1 MNPTAFRRRLF
12 LSALGAS
19 LVSMSQGRAVAEGAL
34 RGTATRGALRRQAGT
49 PAQAHTEAPLRFVGV
64 YTPHGCA
71 YELYKPRAGFDIAYD
86 NCTLAPFD
94 DPKSFGKSYKDRLLV
109 LDHVDLSAGMEVGT
123 VGHDAPRVILTGSG
137 AHGKN
142 ASIDQYL
149 AVEQGLGRSTP
160 LTSLVLGIGDARSDI
175 GSNISYAAGGT
186 PLPKLIDP
194 SEVFDELFGKPLT
207 GQARAALERERRL
220 GRSVL
225 DFLQTDLQQL
235 RQQSPASERTKL
247 EQHESSLRE
256 IEKRLSGIR
265 PACAA
270 PFPRSA
276 TQFARVKAHT
286 GGEVDFDRLT
296 DVMVD
301 LLARALA
308 CDLTRFSTLFLAD
321 LSRSKLYP
329 ELPDDIHGQVAHR
342 YHAQSDNSPGNP
354 ETWQRLALQNRY
366 SYGKLARLMQRL
378 DEAGVLDHTLIYASS
393 DMGDPARHSSR
404 HVPTLL
410 LGGAGGHFKLGR
422 YLELDA
428 ARGTPNNR
436 VLVSIC
442 QAFGANTAR
451 FGTGSSAVVSG
462 RLEQLYT

>member
-1 MNPTAFRRRLF
+1 MNHSRFRRRMF

-19 LVSMSQGRAVAEGAL
+19 LVSMSQGRAAP
-34 RGTATRGALRRQAGT
+34 TR
-49 PAQAHTEAPLRFVGV
+49 AHMEAPLRFVGV

-71 YELYKPRAGFDIAYD
+71 YELYKPGPGFDIAYE
-86 NCTLAPFD
+86 NCVLAPFD

-109 LDHVDLSAGMEVGT
+109 LDHVDLTAGMEVGT

-160 LTSLVLGIGDARSDI
+160 LTSLALGIGDARSDI

-186 PLPKLIDP
+186 PVPKLIDP
-194 SEVFDELFGKPLT
+194 SELFDELFGKPLT
-207 GQARAALERERRL
+207 GQARAALDRERRL

-225 DFLQTDLQQL
+225 DFLQTDLEQL
-235 RQQSPASERTKL
+235 RQQSPAAERTKL

-265 PACAA
+265 PACDA
-270 PFPRSA
+270 PFARST

-286 GGEVDFDRLT
+286 GAEVDFDRVT

-301 LLARALA
+301 LLARAIA
-308 CDLTRFSTLFLAD
+308 CDLTRFATLFLAD
-321 LSRSKLYP
+321 LSRSKLFP

-342 YHAQSDNSPGNP
+342 YHAQGDNSPGNP
-354 ETWQRLALQNRY
+354 ATWQRLALQNRY
-366 SYGKLARLMQRL
+366 SYTKLARLMQRL

-410 LGGAGGHFKLGR
+410 LGGAGGQFKLGR

-442 QAFGANTAR
+442 QAFGVSTAR

-462 RLEQLYT
+462 RLEQLYA

>member
-1 MNPTAFRRRLF
+1 MSQKALRRRAF
-12 LSALGAS
+12 LGALGAS
-19 LVSMSQGRAVAEGAL
+19 LIGVGREPAAARADAPNE
-34 RGTATRGALRRQAGT
+34 TPERR
-49 PAQAHTEAPLRFVGV
+49 PSSDPLRFVGV

-71 YELYKPRAGFDIAYD
+71 YELYKPRDDFDIAYEG
-86 NCTLAPFD
+86 CALAPFD
-94 DPKSFGKSYKDRLLV
+94 DPVSFGKSYKDRLLV
-109 LDHVDLSAGMEVGT
+109 LDHVDLTAGMEVGT

-149 AVEQGLGRSTP
+149 ANEQGLGRSTP
-160 LTSLVLGIGDARSDI
+160 ITSLVLGIGDPRSDI
-175 GSNISYAAGGT
+175 GSNISYASGGT
-186 PLPKLIDP
+186 PVPKLIDP
-194 SEVFDELFGKPLT
+194 NEVFDELFGKPLT
-207 GQARAALERERRL
+207 GKAQAELAHERRRQ
-220 GRSVL
+220 RSVL

-235 RQQSPASERTKL
+235 RLQSPASERTKL
-247 EQHESSLRE
+247 EQHESALRE

-265 PACAA
+265 PACEP
-270 PFPRSA
+270 PFPRSSA
-276 TQFARVKAHT
+276 SFARFKAHA
-286 GGEVDFDRLT
+286 GGEANFDAIT

-321 LSRSKLYP
+321 LSRTKLYA
-329 ELPDDIHGQVAHR
+329 ELPDDIHGGVAHR
-342 YHAQSDNSPGNP
+342 YHAQDGKSPGNP
-354 ETWQRLALQNRY
+354 ETWRRLALQNRY
-366 SYGKLARLMQRL
+366 CYSKLARLMQRL

-410 LGGAGGHFKLGR
+410 LGGAGGQFKMGR
-422 YLELDA
+422 YLELDP
-428 ARGTPNNR
+428 ARGTPHNR

-442 QAFGANTAR
+442 QAFGVNTPR

-462 RLEQLYT
+462 RLEQLYA